1 MYQPKGFRD
10 SENIIIID
18 NVPHF
23 SYNGVTYKD
32 KLKNGLSLEYVF
44 QQEDMILPIMEQPIS
59 IETEPDEF
67 KENYLEFIDY
77 EEKHDFYEKKEIKM
91 IPLTRKGKYITFK
104 KRQNINFKKNLIK
117 LKGYEC
123 KLFDIEQNLPELI
136 YESEIKY
143 IYRYDCDRLCR
154 MAYYNDQYDNDND
167 NDNDEATLLSNR
179 SS

>member
-23 SYNGVTYKD
+23 SYTGLTYKD

-44 QQEDMILPIMEQPIS
+44 QHEDMILPIMDQPIS

-67 KENYLEFIDY
+67 KGNYLEFIDY

-104 KRQNINFKKNLIK
+104 KRQNINFKKNLIT

-136 YESEIKY
+136 YEPEIKY
-143 IYRYDCDRLCR
+143 IYRYDCDRICR
-154 MAYYNDQYDNDND
+154 MAYYSDDNDYDNDYD
-167 NDNDEATLLSNR
+167 DEASNLS
-179 SS
+179 S

>member
-32 KLKNGLSLEYVF
+32 KLKNGLSFEYVF
-44 QQEDMILPIMEQPIS
+44 QQEDMILPIMDQPIS
-59 IETEPDEF
+59 IEAEPDEF
-67 KENYLEFIDY
+67 KGNYLEFIDY
-77 EEKHDFYEKKEIKM
+77 EEKHDFYEEKEKEIKM
-91 IPLTRKGKYITFK
+91 IPLTKKSKYITFK

-117 LKGYEC
+117 LIGYEG

-136 YESEIKY
+136 YEPEIKY
-143 IYRYDCDRLCR
+143 IYRYDCDRICR
-154 MAYYNDQYDNDND
+154 MAYYSDDNDND
-167 NDNDEATLLSNR
+167 YDDDEASNCHLNT
-179 SS
+179 S

>member
-32 KLKNGLSLEYVF
+32 KLKNGLSFEYVF
-44 QQEDMILPIMEQPIS
+44 QQEDMILPIMDQPIS
-59 IETEPDEF
+59 IEAEPDEF
-67 KENYLEFIDY
+67 KGNYLEFIDY
-77 EEKHDFYEKKEIKM
+77 EEKHDFYEEKEIKM
-91 IPLTRKGKYITFK
+91 IPLTKKGKYITFK

-117 LKGYEC
+117 LRGYEG

-136 YESEIKY
+136 YEPEIKY

-154 MAYYNDQYDNDND
+154 MAYYNDDYDNDD
-167 NDNDEATLLSNR
+167 YDNDEASNLS
-179 SS
+179 S

>member
-10 SENIIIID
+10 SENIIIIN

-44 QQEDMILPIMEQPIS
+44 QQEDMILPIMDQPIS
-59 IETEPDEF
+59 IEAEPDEF
-67 KENYLEFIDY
+67 KPNYLEFIDY
-77 EEKHDFYEKKEIKM
+77 EEKNNFYEEKENKS
-91 IPLTRKGKYITFK
+91 IPLTRKSKYITFK

-117 LKGYEC
+117 LKGYEG

-136 YESEIKY
+136 YEPEIKY
-143 IYRYDCDRLCR
+143 IYRYDCDRICK
-154 MAYYNDQYDNDND
+154 MVYYEDDDDYNDHD
-167 NDNDEATLLSNR
+167 DEASNLS
-179 SS
+179 S